1 MSYAAY
7 YRRSISPRS
16 IPREAAYPPPRRPPT
31 APARVE
37 PNSVLGVF
45 GLSIRTREA
54 DLEDEFTRYGDVVKV
69 VIVYDQRASA
79 EIEIA
84 RQS

>member
-1 MSYAAY
+1 
-7 YRRSISPRS
+7 
-16 IPREAAYPPPRRPPT
+16 
-31 APARVE
+31 
-37 PNSVLGVF
+37 VLGVF